1 MYYML
6 ERVQKICTDLQER
19 QYREKV
25 AITHYQKHEGN
36 FKNLADLAEKTT
48 ETGWQAFTTG
58 ELWGGYDQH
67 CWFKSSVT
75 VPEHFAGQQLILE
88 FYTFDEGWDATNP
101 QFMLYIDGEHVQGLD
116 INHREYV
123 VTQFAEAGKTYTID
137 LHAYSGLNE
146 KQATLHGVL
155 AVLDRPVRDLYY
167 DLQVPIWVCEKLDKE
182 DKRRIDMLMTLN
194 DAINLL
200 DFRKI
205 PSLAFDASV
214 QAASEYL
221 QAHFY
226 DDMCGHSETI
236 ATCIGHT
243 HIDVAWHWTVAQTH
257 EKTGRSFATVLSLM
271 NQYPEYKFMSSQPQL
286 YAFLKKDYPHLYAQV
301 KERIAEGRW
310 EAEGG
315 MWLEADAN
323 VTSGESLVRQ
333 ILFGKRFFKEEF
345 GVDNKVLWLPD
356 VFGYSAALPQIMK
369 KTGIEYF
376 MTTKIAWNQFNKIP
390 YDTFKWRGI
399 DGSEILTHFITTK
412 DPYQEKES
420 FFTTYNG
427 NLHPG
432 AVIGAW
438 DRYQQKALNNDVMIS
453 YGFGDGGGGPT
464 YQMLEVGRRL
474 EKGIPGAP
482 RVQQGHSLDYFKRLD
497 EKVGNNPK
505 LPNWVGE
512 LYLEYHRGTYTSMA
526 RNKRDNRRSEQVY
539 QALEKMNTLA
549 MLHGKDYPQAEINR
563 HWQTILL
570 NQFHDI
576 LPGTSIEQ
584 VYEVTKQE
592 YQEILHDGKAMLQA
606 AISYLGAQI
615 ATKKPTLLVTNTLS
629 FERNDVVEFELPI
642 GMDACHLSRDGSVIP
657 CQQTFDGKMIAYI
670 TGIPAN
676 GYQTFE
682 IIAGEVLVQPT
693 INMTQTH
700 IENNYFAITLDEHA
714 EMTSIF
720 DKKAQREVLKPG
732 QKGNQLQ
739 AFEDKPMYWDNWDI
753 DIFYSEKM
761 WIVDD
766 VQSVEVIEHG
776 PVRSV
781 LRITRQFVD
790 SKIVQDVIVYAQMAK
805 IDFQTFVDWKQ
816 SQVLLK
822 AAFPVEINTTKATYE
837 IQYGNL
843 ERPTHKNTSWDQAR
857 FEVCAHKWADISE
870 GDYGVSLLNESK
882 YGHDILDGTMRLT
895 LLKSGTMP
903 HPTTDQEEHNF
914 TYSLHPHQHDWQ
926 AAKTVEF
933 AEMLNVPCETH
944 LLPAGQTG
952 VLPATFSLLA
962 VDKSNILIEVIK
974 KAEAD
979 DSIIV
984 RMYENNNKQ
993 TRTKLRAGYAVQAAF
1008 ETDMLEYNETELTVH
1023 GSEIEL
1029 VFKPFE
1035 IKTIRLQLKQK

>member
-1 MYYML
+1 MHYVL
-6 ERVQKICTDLQER
+6 ERIQKICHDLKDL
-19 QYREKV
+19 QYRETVK
-25 AITHYQKHEGN
+25 ISDYKKHDGN
-36 FKNLADLAEKTT
+36 FKNLTDLANRATQA
-48 ETGWQAFTTG
+48 GWENFTTG
-58 ELWGGYDQH
+58 DLWGGYDKH
-67 CWFKSSVT
+67 CWFTSSVT
-75 VPEHFAGQQLILE
+75 VPEHFAGQPLVLE

-101 QFMLYIDGEHVQGLD
+101 QFMLYIDGVHVQGLD

-123 VTQFAEAGKTYTID
+123 LTNAAVAGQTYTID
-137 LHAYSGLNE
+137 LHAYSGLND

-155 AVLDRPVRDLYY
+155 AILDRPVRDLYY
-167 DLQVPIWVCEKLDKE
+167 DLQVPIWVCEKLEKE
-182 DKRRIDMLMTLN
+182 DKRRIDMLTTLN

-200 DFRKI
+200 DFRKVR
-205 PSLAFDASV
+205 SEAFDASV
-214 QAASEYL
+214 EAAHEFL
-221 QAHFY
+221 AKNFY
-226 DDMCGHSETI
+226 DEMCGHSETI

-286 YAFLKKDYPHLYAQV
+286 YEFLKEDYPTLYAQV
-301 KERIAEGRW
+301 KERVAEGRW
-310 EAEGG
+310 EPEGA
-315 MWLEADAN
+315 MWLEADCN

-399 DGSEILTHFITTK
+399 DGTEILTHFITTK
-412 DPYQEKES
+412 DPYQEKDS

-453 YGFGDGGGGPT
+453 YGHGDGGGGPT
-464 YQMLEVGRRL
+464 YEMLEVGRRL

-497 EKVGNNPK
+497 EKVGSHPK
-505 LPNWVGE
+505 LPTWAGE

-526 RNKRDNRRSEQVY
+526 RNKRDNRKSEQVY
-539 QALEKMNTLA
+539 QSLEKMNTFA
-549 MLHGKDYPQAEINR
+549 MLHGKSYPQAKINK
-563 HWQTILL
+563 HWKTILL

-576 LPGTSIEQ
+576 LPGTSIQ
-584 VYEVTKQE
+584 PVYEVTAEQ
-592 YQEILHDGKAMLQA
+592 YAEILADGREMLA
-606 AISYLGAQI
+606 EAIGYIGLNISTQVQ
-615 ATKKPTLLVTNTLS
+615 TLLVTNTLS
-629 FERNDVVEFELPI
+629 FVRDDIVEFDAPE
-642 GMDACHLSRDGSVIP
+642 GMEVFHLTDGETRIACQKTHKGTYVAFVQS
-657 CQQTFDGKMIAYI
+657 
-670 TGIPAN
+670 IPAN
-676 GYQTFE
+676 GYKTLEFAVGLIE
-682 IIAGEVLVQPT
+682 APITTVAT
-693 INMTQTH
+693 TTQL
-700 IENNYFAITLDEHA
+700 ENQYFAIALDDVA

-720 DKKAQREVLKPG
+720 DKVAQREVLKPG
-732 QKGNQLQ
+732 QKGNQIQ
-739 AFEDKPMYWDNWDI
+739 AFEDKPMFWDNWDI
-753 DIFYSEKM
+753 DMYYTEKM
-761 WIVDD
+761 WPVTD
-766 VQSVEVIEHG
+766 VASIEIIEHG
-776 PVRSV
+776 NVRSV
-781 LRITRQFVD
+781 LRIERKFVD
-790 SKIVQDVIVYAQMAK
+790 STIIQDVIIYANLPK
-805 IDFQTFVDWKQ
+805 IDFETYVDWKQ

-822 AAFPVEINTTKATYE
+822 AAFPVAVNTTKATYE

-882 YGHDILDGTMRLT
+882 YGHDIVDGNMRLT

-903 HPTTDQEEHNF
+903 HPTTDQEEHFF
-914 TYSLHPHQHDWQ
+914 TYSLHPHAHGWQ
-926 AAKTVEF
+926 DAQTVAL
-933 AEMLNVPCETH
+933 AEMLNVPCQTQV
-944 LLPAGQTG
+944 LAAKQDGTLPQ
-952 VLPATFSLLA
+952 VFSLLS
-962 VDKSNILIEVIK
+962 VDQSNILIEVIK

-984 RMYENNNKQ
+984 RMYENSNKQ
-993 TRTKLRAGYAVQAAF
+993 TTTLLTSGYEIVEAY
-1008 ETDMLEYNETELTVH
+1008 ETDMLEQNEARLCAEASQVALT
-1023 GSEIEL
+1023 
-1029 VFKPFE
+1029 FKPFE
-1035 IKTIRLQLKQK
+1035 IKTIRIQLKK

>member
-1 MYYML
+1 MHYML
-6 ERVQKICTDLQER
+6 ERIQKICDDLKAL

-25 AITHYQKHEGN
+25 NISEYKKHEGN
-36 FKNLADLAEKTT
+36 FKNLADLAQRATP
-48 ETGWQAFTTG
+48 TGWSDFTTG

-67 CWFKSSVT
+67 CWFTSSVT
-75 VPEHFAGQQLILE
+75 VPAHFAGQPLVLE

-101 QFMLYIDGEHVQGLD
+101 QFMLYIDGVHVQGLD

-123 VTQFAEAGKTYTID
+123 LTAAAEAGKTYTID
-137 LHAYSGLNE
+137 LHAYSGLND

-167 DLQVPIWVCEKLDKE
+167 DLQVPIWVCEKLEKE
-182 DKRRIDMLMTLN
+182 DKRRIDMLTTLN

-200 DFRKI
+200 DFRKVR
-205 PSLAFDASV
+205 SEAFDMSV
-214 QAASEYL
+214 AATHEFL
-221 QAHFY
+221 AKNFY
-226 DDMCGHSETI
+226 DELCGHSETI

-286 YAFLKKDYPHLYAQV
+286 YEFLKQDYPTLYAQV
-301 KERIAEGRW
+301 KERVAEGRW
-310 EAEGG
+310 EPEGA
-315 MWLEADAN
+315 MWLEADCN

-399 DGSEILTHFITTK
+399 DGTEILTHFITTK
-412 DPYQEKES
+412 DPYQAKDS

-453 YGFGDGGGGPT
+453 YGHGDGGGGPT
-464 YQMLEVGRRL
+464 YEMLEVGRRL

-497 EKVGNNPK
+497 EKVGKNPK
-505 LPNWVGE
+505 LPTWAGE

-526 RNKRDNRRSEQVY
+526 RNKRDNRKSEQVY
-539 QALEKMNTLA
+539 QALEKMNSLA
-549 MLHGKDYPQAEINR
+549 MLHGKIYPQAQINT
-563 HWQTILL
+563 HWKTILL

-576 LPGTSIEQ
+576 LPGTSIKP
-584 VYEVTKQE
+584 VYDVTAQQ
-592 YQEILHDGKAMLQA
+592 YAEILADGRQMLQA
-606 AISYLGAQI
+606 ATNYIGSQI
-615 ATKKPTLLVTNTLS
+615 PTTAPTLLITNTLS
-629 FERNDVVEFELPI
+629 FDRDDVIEFEAPEA
-642 GMDACHLSRDGSVIP
+642 MTAFHLVDGKTQIP
-657 CQQTFDGKMIAYI
+657 CQATHKGTYVAFVQN
-670 TGIPAN
+670 IPAN
-676 GYQTFE
+676 GYKTLTFV
-682 IIAGEVLVQPT
+682 AGAIVGNATTVATPT
-693 INMTQTH
+693 QL
-700 IENNYFAITLDEHA
+700 ENHYFAITLDETA

-720 DKKAQREVLKPG
+720 DKAAQREVLKPG

-739 AFEDKPMYWDNWDI
+739 AFEDKPMFWDNWDI
-753 DIFYSEKM
+753 DMYYTEKM
-761 WIVDD
+761 WPVTD
-766 VQSVEVIEHG
+766 VQAIEVIEHG
-776 PVRSV
+776 SVRSV
-781 LRITRQFVD
+781 LRIERKFVD
-790 SKIVQDVIVYAQMAK
+790 STIIQDVIMYANLPK

-822 AAFPVEINTTKATYE
+822 AAFPVAINTNKATYE

-857 FEVCAHKWADISE
+857 FEVCAHKWADVSE
-870 GDYGVSLLNESK
+870 GAYGVSLLNESK
-882 YGHDILDGTMRLT
+882 YGHDIIDGQMRLT

-903 HPTTDQEEHNF
+903 HPTTDQEEHRF
-914 TYSLHPHQHDWQ
+914 TYSLHPHVNGWQ
-926 AAKTVEF
+926 EAQTVQL
-933 AEMLNVPCETH
+933 AEMLNMPCQTQVLAAH
-944 LLPAGQTG
+944 QAGTLP
-952 VLPATFSLLA
+952 PAFSLFA
-962 VDKSNILIEVIK
+962 VDQANVLIEVIK

-984 RMYENNNKQ
+984 RMYENSNKQ
-993 TRTKLRAGYAVQAAF
+993 TTTLFTSGYEIVEAY
-1008 ETDMLEYNETELTVH
+1008 ETDMLEVNTTKLDLDGASIALT
-1023 GSEIEL
+1023 
-1029 VFKPFE
+1029 FKPFE
-1035 IKTIRLQLKQK
+1035 IKTVRVHLNK